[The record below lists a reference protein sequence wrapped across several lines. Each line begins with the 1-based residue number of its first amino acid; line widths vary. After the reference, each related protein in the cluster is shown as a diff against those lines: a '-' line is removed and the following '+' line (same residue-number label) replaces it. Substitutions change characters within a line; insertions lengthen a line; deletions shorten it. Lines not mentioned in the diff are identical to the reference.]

1 MFIWTDLYLLAL
13 GLIVAQASVAAAW
26 FCARTIA
33 IWRWSSSSV
42 CSTTRDMASDPSPQD
57 AIPRV
62 IATMSSRWWFFKLI
76 YDGGVLWALVPFPL
90 SFLLGRLLKKKR
102 PDSGLW
108 ATAAYL
114 IVGLLLCFAPPGDEG
129 VRRIV
134 ETGRVMMTGAFLI
147 GTLLSVSSGLVA
159 SSIIR
164 TTVTRSPAQIVG
176 LGAVF
181 SWALLWGLSG
191 GALLSIFGALHQS
204 FRPLALVIGGI
215 GIGAEVNAIVFVFRV
230 FLLGLIELQM
240 SSQTCANCEDC
251 SKCDSCGHVLKKHSA

>member
-1 MFIWTDLYLLAL
+1 MSPE
-13 GLIVAQASVAAAW
+13 QAVLAAW
-26 FCARTIA
+26 VCACAGTTA
-33 IWRWSSSSV
+33 IWFWSSSTV
-42 CSTTRDMASDPSPQD
+42 CSTRRSMASERPPQD

-62 IATMSSRWWFFKLI
+62 LATMSSRWWFFKLI

-90 SFLLGRLLKKKR
+90 SVLLGKLLKKKR
-102 PDSGLW
+102 VESGLW
-108 ATAAYL
+108 ATTAYA
-114 IVGLLLCFAPPGDEG
+114 IVGLLLWFAPPGDDG
-129 VRRIV
+129 VKRIV

-181 SWALLWGLSG
+181 AWALLWGLGG
-191 GALLSIFGALHQS
+191 GALLNIFGALPQS
-204 FRPLALVIGGI
+204 VRPIALVIGGI
-215 GIGAEVNAIVFVFRV
+215 GVGAEVNAIVFVFRV

-240 SSQTCANCEDC
+240 SSQTCVNCEDC
-251 SKCDSCGHVLKKHSA
+251 SKCDSCGHVRKKHSS